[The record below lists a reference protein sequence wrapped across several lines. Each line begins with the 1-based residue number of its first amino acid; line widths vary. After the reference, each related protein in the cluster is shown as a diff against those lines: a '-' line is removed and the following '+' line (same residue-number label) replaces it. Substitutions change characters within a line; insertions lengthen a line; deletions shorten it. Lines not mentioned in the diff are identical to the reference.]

1 MNETENETESRINET
16 ENNQIDESG
25 STNEGCFNLIRKE
38 PQENKK
44 SPNCLTKNNLQE
56 LVALY
61 NNWKE
66 LENDK
71 IRDVIKKLSSTISE
85 LKDSQEP

>member
-25 STNEGCFNLIRKE
+25 STNEGRLNLIRKE
-38 PQENKK
+38 PQENQK

-71 IRDVIKKLSSTISE
+71 IRDVINKLSSTISE